1 MKLGAMSL
9 FGLKPDLQFKGTRT
23 LRTGQRPPL
32 GRSDGLFISGRRA
45 AASGAEDGAGLGE
58 ER

>member
-9 FGLKPDLQFKGTRT
+9 FALKPDLQFTGTRA

-32 GRSDGLFISGRRA
+32 RRSDGLFMLRKEGS
-45 AASGAEDGAGLGE
+45 SLWD
-58 ER
+58 